1 MPVSQTWEDDM
12 IKTRITELLGIEHP
26 IIQGGMQWIATAEFA
41 AAVSNAGG
49 LGIMTA
55 LSCASGDE
63 LRSEIRKC
71 KSLTDKPFG
80 VNVSMLP
87 VVTFTEI
94 YDEYFSIV
102 ADEKVKVV
110 ETSGRNPEQYLPILK
125 KAGVKVIHKVPAV
138 RFAKKAEA
146 VGADAVT
153 IVGVE
158 CGGHPGMDEVT
169 SLILVP
175 KAAES
180 IKVPLIAG
188 GGFCDGKGL
197 VAALALGAEAI
208 LMGTRFMATQEC
220 AIHQNF
226 KDWMVKAEETDTM
239 LVERSIKNA
248 ARVRR
253 NKAAEEV
260 LELEKGGAG
269 LNDLMPL
276 IAGKIGREA
285 YLSGDLDM
293 GVIACGQTVGRI
305 RNIPT
310 IKELIQEIMSEAEG
324 IIKSLP
330 KKL

>member
-1 MPVSQTWEDDM
+1 M
-12 IKTRITELLGIEHP
+12 IKTRITELLGIKHP

-63 LRSEIRKC
+63 LRSEIRKL
-71 KSLTDKPFG
+71 KSLTNKPFG

-180 IKVPLIAG
+180 LKVPLIAG

-226 KDWMVKAEETDTM
+226 KDWLVKAEETDTM

-305 RNIPT
+305 RNVPT

-324 IIKSLP
+324 IIRNLP

>member
-1 MPVSQTWEDDM
+1 
-12 IKTRITELLGIEHP
+12 
-26 IIQGGMQWIATAEFA
+26 MQWLSTAEFS

-94 YDEYFSIV
+94 YDEYFTIV
-102 ADEKVKVV
+102 ADERVKVV

-180 IKVPLIAG
+180 LKVPLIAG

-220 AIHQNF
+220 AIHKNF

-269 LNDLMPL
+269 INELFPL
-276 IAGKIGREA
+276 IAGKVGREA
-285 YLSGDLDM
+285 YLSGELEK

-305 RNIPT
+305 RNILT

-324 IIKSLP
+324 IIKNLP

>member
-1 MPVSQTWEDDM
+1 M
-12 IKTRITELLGIEHP
+12 IKTRITELLGIKHP
-26 IIQGGMQWIATAEFA
+26 IIQGGMQWISTAEFA

-125 KAGVKVIHKVPAV
+125 KDGAKVIHKVPAV
-138 RFAKKAEA
+138 RFAKKAES

-153 IVGVE
+153 IVGFE

-180 IKVPLIAG
+180 LKVPLIAG

-208 LMGTRFMATQEC
+208 LMGTRFMATKEC

-226 KDWMVKAEETDTM
+226 KDWLVKAEETDTM

-305 RNIPT
+305 RNVPT

-324 IIKSLP
+324 IIRNLP